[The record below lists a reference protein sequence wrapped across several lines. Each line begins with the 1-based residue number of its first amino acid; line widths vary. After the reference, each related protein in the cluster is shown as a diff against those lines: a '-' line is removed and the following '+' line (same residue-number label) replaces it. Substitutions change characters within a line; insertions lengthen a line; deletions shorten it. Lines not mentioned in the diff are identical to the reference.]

1 MQRKPVSAVV
11 NSCIYLQ
18 GYSVKIV
25 YRRTQNKLSSKFPVN
40 FSCSIGYSASVVFIL
55 PVEILPS
62 KFFKIII
69 PS

>member
-1 MQRKPVSAVV
+1 
-11 NSCIYLQ
+11 
-18 GYSVKIV
+18 VKIV